1 MAHSIVGSTR
11 AYADAMIEQL
21 KLLDANSIDK
31 YAQVLFDAWRD
42 GRRVYL
48 FGNGG
53 SAYTASH
60 HVMDYL
66 KTAAVEGR
74 KRLQAFSVND
84 NFGIT
89 TALGNDISY
98 DDTFRY
104 PLETYAKKGDVAVA
118 ISCSGNS
125 PNVVKAVEWAKANG
139 VYVVALTGFKGGMIG
154 QAADLHIHIPSDNYG
169 VIEDLH
175 MSVGHIAA
183 QMLKKKVEAAA

>member
-1 MAHSIVGSTR
+1 MSHTIVGS
-11 AYADAMIEQL
+11 AQGYADAMIDQL
-21 KLLDANSIDK
+21 KRLDCAAIEK
-31 YAQVLFDAWRD
+31 YAQALFEAWRD

-66 KTAAVEGR
+66 KTAAVQGR

-89 TALGNDISY
+89 TALGNDISF

-104 PLETYAKKGDVAVA
+104 PLETYAKKGDIAVA

-139 VYVVALTGFKGGMIG
+139 VTVVALTGFKGGKIG
-154 QAADLHIHIPSDNYG
+154 AAADIHIHVPSDNYG

-183 QMLKKKVEAAA
+183 QMLKNKVEAA

>member
-1 MAHSIVGSTR
+1 MSHTIVGS
-11 AYADAMIEQL
+11 AKGYADAMIDQL
-21 KLLDANSIDK
+21 KRLDCAAIEK
-31 YAQVLFDAWRD
+31 YAQALFEAWRD

-66 KTAAVEGR
+66 KTAAVQGR

-104 PLETYAKKGDVAVA
+104 PLETYARKGDIAVA

-139 VYVVALTGFKGGMIG
+139 VTVVALTGFKGGKIG
-154 QAADLHIHIPSDNYG
+154 AAADIHIHVPSDNYG

-183 QMLKKKVEAAA
+183 QMLKNKVEAA

>member
-1 MAHSIVGSTR
+1 MSHTIVGS
-11 AYADAMIEQL
+11 AKGYADAMIDQL
-21 KLLDANSIDK
+21 KRLDCAAIEK
-31 YAQVLFDAWRD
+31 YAQALFEAWRD
-42 GRRVYL
+42 SRRVYL

-66 KTAAVEGR
+66 KTAAVQGR

-104 PLETYAKKGDVAVA
+104 PLETYARKGDIAVA

-139 VYVVALTGFKGGMIG
+139 VTVVALTGFKGGKIG
-154 QAADLHIHIPSDNYG
+154 AAADIHIHVPSDNYG

-183 QMLKKKVEAAA
+183 QMLKNKVEAA

>member
-1 MAHSIVGSTR
+1 MSHTIVGS
-11 AYADAMIEQL
+11 AKGYADAMIDQL
-21 KLLDANSIDK
+21 KRLDCAAIEK
-31 YAQVLFDAWRD
+31 YAQALFEAWRD

-66 KTAAVEGR
+66 KTAAVQGR

-104 PLETYAKKGDVAVA
+104 PLETYAKKGDIAVA

-139 VYVVALTGFKGGMIG
+139 VTVVALTGFKGGKIG
-154 QAADLHIHIPSDNYG
+154 AAADIHIHVPSDNYG

-183 QMLKKKVEAAA
+183 QMLKNKVEAA